1 MIVMTTGLSGLVA
14 LMQREQRPV
23 PAPLR
28 PADVATPT
36 PPAVAARRRGAN

>member
-23 PAPLR
+23 TAPRR
-28 PADVATPT
+28 PADVVTPT
-36 PPAVAARRRGAN
+36 PPAVAARRRGAH